1 MITGTRYRLTMEIN
15 RQLSLARDIERG
27 QTEISTGKRIQS
39 ASDDPV
45 GAARISEIA
54 RGQAAEVAWKA
65 NLDLAYS
72 LASRADTTLEA
83 VQAGVARAHELML
96 AGANGTLSAE
106 NRATVALELRSI
118 AADLATLKDTRDA
131 RGNPLFPQADV
142 LQIPVG
148 QGVTLAAVDT
158 RVAIFES
165 VPTTSGPTDLAA
177 IVSAAADALVEP
189 DPALRNAAIAV
200 SKDALALSSQHVG
213 SVRGQQGARGNRI
226 DNVVER
232 LASAGLQLAE
242 ERTAIESADVTAVV
256 ARLQARQL
264 TLEAAQAVFAR
275 VNQNTLFDVLR

>member
-54 RGQAAEVAWKA
+54 RGQSAEVAWKA
-65 NLDLAYS
+65 NLDLAYA
-72 LASRADTTLEA
+72 LASRADTTLAA

-96 AGANGTLSAE
+96 AGANGTMSAE

-118 AADLATLKDTRDA
+118 AADLVTLKDTRDA
-131 RGNPLFPQADV
+131 RGNPLFPQTDV

-148 QGVTLAAVDT
+148 HGVSLAAVDT

-189 DPALRNAAIAV
+189 DPALRNAAIVA
-200 SKDALALSSQHVG
+200 SKDALALSSKHVG
-213 SVRGQQGARGNRI
+213 SVRGQQGSRGNRI

-232 LASAGLQLAE
+232 LASSGLQLAE
-242 ERTAIESADVTAVV
+242 ERTAIESADITAVV